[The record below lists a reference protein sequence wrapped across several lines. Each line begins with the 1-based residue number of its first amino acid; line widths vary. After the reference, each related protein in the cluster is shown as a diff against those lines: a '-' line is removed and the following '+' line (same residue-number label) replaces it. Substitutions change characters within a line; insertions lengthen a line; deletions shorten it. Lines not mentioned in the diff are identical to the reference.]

1 VFLNV
6 SKSFINL
13 YNCVSKVVLS
23 APFLWCFCGIR
34 LSPFLCVISSV
45 CAAFLGS
52 FYFAVTLV
60 WLLVLVFRDLG
71 FCTLF
76 VAFRLFFH
84 GNFFHGSSI
93 VVVIGF
99 ASFPLLLRCCSS
111 FPNVILRVS
120 HFTMKKFSNKV
131 YLSLTILCQV
141 SQESD
146 QPSSK
151 ILYLLT
157 KSKIVKRIN

>member
-1 VFLNV
+1 MVFLC
-6 SKSFINL
+6 SSE
-13 YNCVSKVVLS
+13 SVV
-23 APFLWCFCGIR
+23 
-34 LSPFLCVISSV
+34 VISSV

-52 FYFAVTLV
+52 FLL
-60 WLLVLVFRDLG
+60 WLLLLWYGFLFLSSEILG
-71 FCTLF
+71 FVLF
-76 VAFRLFFH
+76 SWLFGYFFH
-84 GNFFHGSSI
+84 GNFIHGSSI
-93 VVVIGF
+93 LVVIGF
-99 ASFPLLLRCCSS
+99 ASFPLLLRCCRS